1 VPLPSGLAHFQ
12 KVSKIHQKST
22 FSKEKCKNLLGN
34 RKIRLGKRQTSR
46 VPRGKIL
53 LLGQIFR
60 LKNIDF
66 RSIFRVENIAF
77 GSIFRLENIDFRSI
91 FRIENIDF
99 YVVPPY
105 G

>member
-1 VPLPSGLAHFQ
+1 MPSRQGRGARAPSVDFSKVPLPSVQ
-12 KVSKIHQKST
+12 KRHIFKNVSKIHQKST

-53 LLGQIFR
+53 LLGQNFR

-66 RSIFRVENIAF
+66 GSIFRVENIAF
-77 GSIFRLENIDFRSI
+77 RSN
-91 FRIENIDF
+91 FS
-99 YVVPPY
+99 P
-105 G
+105 